1 MNSSC
6 NSHAEEYTSLLMSSF
21 LFLLVVAWWL
31 GTADG
36 LSQSQPQPQPQPF
49 SLSSP
54 RRAISSL
61 RAVTIRDAL
70 PSPPTPLS
78 LPQPYSATVS
88 ADFTVHGTYAAL
100 QTIMSGDW
108 DEEIMVAFVGTATA
122 YFASPKDVTFTWTWH
137 PESSTN
143 LEPPDFI
150 RLSATTKSASSTA
163 TLEQNFTDLTLGT

>member
-1 MNSSC
+1 MRRLATRSMWVS
-6 NSHAEEYTSLLMSSF
+6 SLL
-21 LFLLVVAWWL
+21 LLVASWGL
-31 GTADG
+31 GSADG
-36 LSQSQPQPQPQPF
+36 LSQPKPQPQPQPF

-108 DEEIMVAFVGTATA
+108 DEEVMVAFVDTATA
-122 YFASPKDVTFTWTWH
+122 YFTSPKDATFTWTWH